1 MHTLLDYE
9 GNLPACMHISDRKTT
24 DIKGAYEIRLLNNSL
39 VNNVLGHQILRSK
52 SFLCQEKISFRPE
65 VVGS

>member
-1 MHTLLDYE
+1 MHTLLDYN

-24 DIKGAYEIRLLNNSL
+24 DNKGANEIPLLNNSS
-39 VNNVLGHQILRSK
+39 VNNVFGHQIFRSK